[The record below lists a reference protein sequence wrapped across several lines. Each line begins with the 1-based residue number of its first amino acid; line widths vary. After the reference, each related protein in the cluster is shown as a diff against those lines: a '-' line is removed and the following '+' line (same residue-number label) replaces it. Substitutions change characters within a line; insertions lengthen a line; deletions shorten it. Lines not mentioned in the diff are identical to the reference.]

1 MNRSYRLVFN
11 RALGIMQAAPET
23 AQGRGKNGAA
33 RGLAAVCTA
42 ALAFAS
48 GPVSAAAWTANEGDW
63 SEASNWRDGA
73 VPNAATTVNI
83 RNGGTAEI
91 RDAAQ
96 ALDLFLGLGTLP
108 SQIGHLIVRNGG
120 SLAIGDQ
127 TSIGSEHGSSALSVL
142 TIDGGTV
149 TGGNGNFRAWQ
160 NGRILLRNGGTL
172 RTGTQGLALD
182 GGTLEIGDTPGTLD
196 SPYAWG
202 TPDDNITGHLIF
214 NHSAGD
220 YTFAPVIQ
228 LDVAV
233 AHTGTGTTTLTGGNT
248 YTGGTALDAGVLR
261 ISNNANLGHASGILA
276 FNGGTLQTTAA
287 ITMNRATALG
297 AGGGTFDVA
306 SGDVIQQGV
315 ISGGGM
321 LTKTGDGL
329 LRLSGINTYAGGTVI
344 AKGTLSIARSENLG
358 TGPLSFGEGEL
369 IVLVPLVLHAD
380 IGGTS
385 STATISSSDTLTLE
399 GNVTGFADLRL
410 TGGPTGMVILNGADN
425 AFTSLLVTGLG
436 ALQINGTVKA
446 GTLHTSAGSALSGSG
461 TVSNTYIYGGGIL
474 SPGQSSIGTLKV
486 DGNLTLFDGSIL
498 DYQLGDPGTS
508 SDPASGI
515 GSRVDVTGNL
525 TLNGALNLR
534 SSSDTA
540 QDGAP
545 GLGYYRLMT
554 YGGTLSGAGLSIG
567 TTPGF
572 SDPAHFEIQAGGGNV
587 DLFIAA
593 LGHDTLQ
600 HWQGGDGAWNSAN
613 AQWLNRHGE
622 VAVDWAGNHAVFMN
636 QPGGFNGGTIT
647 VAGAQ
652 QFKGLQFRHDGYRL
666 AGSGQLVIDGSE
678 RGDGNAEI
686 RVLANSAEIATEITG
701 SGGITKTDAGTLVLS
716 GNNSYQGST
725 HILGGAVSIA
735 SDGNL
740 GATGAGIL
748 LSGGTLATTADMA
761 TGRTITLA
769 GNGGF
774 DVAAGTTLAAT
785 GPIGGTG
792 ALVKT
797 GAGTLRLAGAN
808 LYAGGTRVRQ
818 GVLIGDT
825 ASIRGNIANDGEV
838 AFQQATDGVF
848 AGDISGSGL
857 MRKLGAGTLTL
868 AGRNTQDWAVDAGPL
883 RSAGSRFAGDVAIGA
898 NGVFVLDDAQ
908 AAAYA
913 GTLSGTGRFHKQG
926 AGSLL
931 LTGDS
936 AGFAGHATV
945 SAGTLRVGDRHGGGI
960 LGGSL
965 DVQAGAT
972 LGGSGTVGSGAGSQV
987 TVASGGTLA
996 PGNSVGTLTVNGDL
1010 VLAKGSRFE
1019 VEVDPQGS
1027 RSDQVAVTGN
1037 TTIQG
1042 GAVAHVG
1049 ATGQYQL
1056 RSTYTLL
1063 TTGGALSGRFDTVSS
1078 DFAFLTPELRYD
1090 YGAGTVGLA
1099 LARNDRGF
1107 ASMAL
1112 TDNQRATAQG
1122 IDSIGLAAGHAVYD
1136 AVAQLPDDA
1145 PLVRASLDALSGEI
1159 HASAKTALIE
1169 DSRFVRDAAKDR
1181 VRAAFAAP
1189 GASTAAVSARAADG
1203 APTAVAA
1210 THDGPAAWSQ
1220 AFGSWGSTD
1229 SDGNAARLERNV
1241 GGVLIGADRPM
1252 GNWRVGAL
1260 AGYSHTDAKAADRAS
1275 SGRSDN
1281 YHLGL
1286 YGGTQSGALGVR
1298 TGLAYSWHDI
1308 RTRRSVDIP
1317 GLSDSLRADYGGGT
1331 FQAFG
1336 ELGYGIELNDTTRLE
1351 PYASLAYVRLHTDGY
1366 RESGGAAALTTGS
1379 ANTETTFSTLGLRA
1393 EHALGS
1399 GAAQGTVRAAAG
1411 WRHAMGDTTPQARH
1425 AFSAGD
1431 AFTVAGVPIAQDS
1444 AVIEL
1449 GVDLAV
1455 ARNTRFGLSY
1465 AGQIAGSAQ
1474 DHGVRADLSIRF

>member
-1 MNRSYRLVFN
+1 ME
-11 RALGIMQAAPET
+11 I
-23 AQGRGKNGAA
+23 
-33 RGLAAVCTA
+33 
-42 ALAFAS
+42 
-48 GPVSAAAWTANEGDW
+48 
-63 SEASNWRDGA
+63 SNA
-73 VPNAATTVNI
+73 
-83 RNGGTAEI
+83 
-91 RDAAQ
+91 
-96 ALDLFLGLGTLP
+96 
-108 SQIGHLIVRNGG
+108 
-120 SLAIGDQ
+120 
-127 TSIGSEHGSSALSVL
+127 
-142 TIDGGTV
+142 
-149 TGGNGNFRAWQ
+149 
-160 NGRILLRNGGTL
+160 
-172 RTGTQGLALD
+172 
-182 GGTLEIGDTPGTLD
+182 PGTLD
-196 SPYAWG
+196 SPYVWA
-202 TPDDNITGHLIF
+202 TPDDNVTGQLIF

-220 YTFAPVIQ
+220 YEFAPAILQ
-228 LDVAV
+228 NVAV
-233 AHTGTGTTTLTGGNT
+233 VHAGVGATTLVGGNT
-248 YTGGTALDAGVLR
+248 YTGGTTLDAGVLG
-261 ISNNANLGHASGILA
+261 ISANANLGNPNGALV
-276 FNGGTLQTTAA
+276 FNGGTLRTTGF

-297 AGGGTFDVA
+297 AGNGAFDVA
-306 SGDVIQQGV
+306 SGASLTQQGIV
-315 ISGGGM
+315 SGSGA
-321 LTKTGDGL
+321 LTKTGPGSL
-329 LRLSGINTYAGGTVI
+329 TLSGVNTYAGGTVI
-344 AKGTLSIARSENLG
+344 EAGTLRIAQSGNLG
-358 TGPLSFGEGEL
+358 TGPLTL
-369 IVLVPLVLHAD
+369 N
-380 IGGTS
+380 GGTLEA
-385 STATISSSDTLTLE
+385 TAPLTLYADTWIDGSGTISTTSSLTLE
-399 GNVTGFADLRL
+399 GSINGRAGVKISS
-410 TGGPTGMVILNGADN
+410 GPTGTVILNGAHN
-425 AFTSLLVTGLG
+425 ALPTAFVTGQST
-436 ALQINGTVKA
+436 LQVNGTLEA
-446 GTLHTSAGSALSGSG
+446 IIDIGGASRLSGSG
-461 TVSNTYIYGGGIL
+461 TVGNTSIQHGSTL
-474 SPGQSSIGTLKV
+474 SPGQSSIGTLTV
-486 DGNLTLFDGSIL
+486 NGDLTLHDGSIL
-498 DYQLGDPGTS
+498 DYQLGGPGTS

-515 GSRVDVTGNL
+515 GSRVNVTGNL

-540 QDGAP
+540 QDGVP

-554 YGGTLSGAGLSIG
+554 YGGTLSGTGLSIG
-567 TTPGF
+567 STPVF

-613 AQWLNRHGE
+613 AQWLNRNGE
-622 VAVDWAGNHAVFMN
+622 VAAGWAGNQAVFKN
-636 QPGGFNGGTIT
+636 QPGGFGGGTIT
-647 VAGAQ
+647 VAGMQ
-652 QFKGLQFRHDGYRL
+652 QFKGLQFVDDGYRL
-666 AGSGQLVIDGSE
+666 EGSGQLVIDGSE

-686 RVLANSAEIATEITG
+686 RVLANSAEISTEITG

-735 SDGNL
+735 SDRNL

-761 TGRTITLA
+761 IGRNITLA

-797 GAGTLRLAGAN
+797 GTGTLRLAGAN

-838 AFQQATDGVF
+838 AFQQATGGVF

-857 MRKLGAGTLTL
+857 MRKLGAGSLAL
-868 AGRNTQDWAVDAGPL
+868 AGRNAQDWAVDTGPL

-898 NGVFVLDDAQ
+898 NGIFVLDDAQ

-913 GTLSGTGRFHKQG
+913 GALSGTGRFHKQG

-936 AGFAGHATV
+936 ASFTGHATV
-945 SAGTLRVGDRHGGGI
+945 SAGTLRVGDRHGGGV

-1010 VLAKGSRFE
+1010 VLDKGSRFE
-1019 VEVDPQGS
+1019 VEVDPQGT

-1099 LARNDRGF
+1099 LARNDRSF

-1112 TDNQRATAQG
+1112 TDNQYATAQG
-1122 IDSIGLAAGHAVYD
+1122 IDSIGVAAGHAVYD

-1241 GGVLIGADRPM
+1241 GGVLIGADRLM

-1260 AGYSHTDAKAADRAS
+1260 AGYSQTDAKARDRAS

-1351 PYASLAYVRLHTDGY
+1351 PFASLAYVRLHTDGY

-1399 GAAQGTVRAAAG
+1399 GAAQGTVRATAG

-1431 AFTVAGVPIAQDS
+1431 AFTVAGAPIAQDS

>member
-11 RALGIMQAAPET
+11 RALGVMQAAPET
-23 AQGRGKNGAA
+23 AQGRGQNGAA
-33 RGLAAVCTA
+33 RRLATVGTA

-48 GPVSAAAWTANEGDW
+48 GPVSAAEWTANEGDW

-73 VPNAATTVNI
+73 VPNAGTTASI

-96 ALDLFLGLGTLP
+96 ALHLFLGLGTLP
-108 SQIGHLIVRNGG
+108 SEIGHLIVRSGG
-120 SLAIGDQ
+120 SLTIGVQ
-127 TSIGSEHGSSALSVL
+127 TAIGSEHGSSALSVL
-142 TIDGGTV
+142 TVDGGTV
-149 TGGNGNFRAWQ
+149 TGGTGTFRAWH

-172 RTGTQGLALD
+172 RTGIQGLALD
-182 GGTLEIGDTPGTLD
+182 GGTLEIGNTPGTLD
-196 SPYAWG
+196 TPYVVASPN
-202 TPDDNITGHLIF
+202 DDFSGHLVF

-220 YTFAPVIQ
+220 YTFAPFIRGN
-228 LDVAV
+228 VAI
-233 AHTGTGTTTLTGGNT
+233 AHTGTGTTTLTGENT

-261 ISNNANLGHASGILA
+261 ISNNANLGHPSGILA

-287 ITMNRATALG
+287 LTMNRATALG

-321 LTKTGDGL
+321 LTKTGDGDL
-329 LRLSGINTYAGGTVI
+329 TLSGVNTYSGGTVLE
-344 AKGTLSIARSENLG
+344 AGTLRIARSDNLG
-358 TGPLSFGEGEL
+358 TGLLTLNGG
-369 IVLVPLVLHAD
+369 VLHATAPLTLYAD
-380 IGGTS
+380 IWSASGTS
-385 STATISSSDTLTLE
+385 IITADDTLTLE
-399 GNVTGFADLRL
+399 GNITGLPQL
-410 TGGPTGMVILNGADN
+410 SIGGPTGTVILNGAN
-425 AFTSLLVTGLG
+425 NTFMQLSAIGQGT
-436 ALQINGTVKA
+436 LQVNGTVKE
-446 GTLHTSAGSALSGSG
+446 GQIYVGGGSTLSGSG
-461 TVSNTYIYGGGIL
+461 TVSNTYIYDGGIL

-525 TLNGALNLR
+525 RLNGALNLR

-567 TTPGF
+567 STPAF

-600 HWQGGDGAWNSAN
+600 HWQGGDGTWNSAN
-613 AQWLNRHGE
+613 AQWLNRDGE
-622 VAVDWAGNHAVFMN
+622 VAVDWAGNQAVFMN

-666 AGSGQLVIDGSE
+666 EGSGQLVIDGSE

-725 HILGGAVSIA
+725 HILGGALSIA
-735 SDGNL
+735 SDRNL

-748 LSGGTLATTADMA
+748 LSGGTLATTADMT

-825 ASIRGNIANDGEV
+825 ASIHGNIANDGEV

-857 MRKLGAGTLTL
+857 MRKLGAGTLAL

-936 AGFAGHATV
+936 AGFTGHATV
-945 SAGTLRVGDRHGGGI
+945 SAGTLRVGDRHGGGV

-1019 VEVDPQGS
+1019 VEVDPQGT

-1099 LARNDRGF
+1099 LARNDRSF

-1145 PLVRASLDALSGEI
+1145 PLARASLDALSGEI

-1260 AGYSHTDAKAADRAS
+1260 AGYSHTDAKAPDRAS

-1286 YGGTQSGALGVR
+1286 YGGTQSGAQGVR

-1379 ANTETTFSTLGLRA
+1379 ANTGTTFSTLGLRA

-1399 GAAQGTVRAAAG
+1399 GAAQGTVRATAG

-1425 AFSAGD
+1425 AFSAGN

>member
-1 MNRSYRLVFN
+1 MNRNYRLVFN
-11 RALGIMQAAPET
+11 RAQGVMQAAPET
-23 AQGRGKNGAA
+23 AKGQGKSGSARKRATILMAA
-33 RGLAAVCTA
+33 Q
-42 ALAFAS
+42 ALAFTS
-48 GPVSAAAWTANEGDW
+48 GAVSAAEWAVDEGNWSAAANWTP
-63 SEASNWRDGA
+63 GA
-73 VPNAATTVNI
+73 VPDAATTVSI

-91 RDAAQ
+91 HDAAR
-96 ALDLFLGLGTLP
+96 AEHLILGLGTLP
-108 SQIGHLIVRNGG
+108 SEIGHLIVRSGG
-120 SLAIGDQ
+120 SLTVGNQ
-127 TSIGSEHGSSALSVL
+127 TSIGSEHGSPAISTL

-149 TGGNGNFRAWQ
+149 TGGYGNFRVWH
-160 NGRILLRNGGTL
+160 NGAVLLRGGGTL
-172 RTGTQGLALD
+172 RTGAQGLALD
-182 GGTLEIGDTPGTLD
+182 GGRLEIGNAPGTLD
-196 SPYAWG
+196 SPYVWA
-202 TPDDNITGHLIF
+202 TPDDNVTGQLIF

-220 YTFAPVIQ
+220 YQFAPAILQ
-228 LDVAV
+228 NVAV
-233 AHTGTGTTTLTGGNT
+233 VHAGAGATTLVGENT
-248 YTGGTALDAGVLR
+248 YTGGTRLDAGVLG
-261 ISNNANLGHASGILA
+261 ISDNANLGNANGTLV
-276 FNGGTLQTTAA
+276 FNGGTLRTTGA

-297 AGGGTFDVA
+297 AGNGTFDVA
-306 SGDVIQQGV
+306 SGASLTQQGIV
-315 ISGGGM
+315 SGSGT
-321 LTKTGDGL
+321 LTKAGPGSLT
-329 LRLSGINTYAGGTVI
+329 LSGVNTYAGGTVI
-344 AKGTLSIARSENLG
+344 KAGTLRIAQSGNLG
-358 TGPLSFGEGEL
+358 TGPLTL
-369 IVLVPLVLHAD
+369 N
-380 IGGTS
+380 GGTLEATAPLTLYADTWIDGGGTF
-385 STATISSSDTLTLE
+385 STASSLTLE
-399 GNVTGFADLRL
+399 GNINGGAGVTISS
-410 TGGPTGMVILNGADN
+410 GPTGTVILNGAHN
-425 AFTSLLVTGLG
+425 ALPTASVITQST
-436 ALQINGTVKA
+436 LQVNGTLDAIVDIGGA
-446 GTLHTSAGSALSGSG
+446 SRLSGSG
-461 TVSNTYIYGGGIL
+461 TVGTTSIHHGSIL
-474 SPGQSSIGTLKV
+474 SPGQSSIGTLTV
-486 DGNLTLFDGSIL
+486 DGDLNLLDGSIL
-498 DYQLGDPGTS
+498 DYQLGGPGAS
-508 SDPASGI
+508 GDPASGI
-515 GSRVDVTGNL
+515 SSRVDVTGNL
-525 TLNGALNLR
+525 ALNSTLNLR
-534 SSSDTA
+534 PSSDAA

-567 TTPGF
+567 STPGF
-572 SDPAHFEIQAGGGNV
+572 SNPAHFEIQADHGHV

-600 HWQGGDGAWNSAN
+600 HWQGGNGAWNGAN
-613 AQWLNRHGE
+613 AQWLNQDGE
-622 VAVDWAGNHAVFMN
+622 VSVAWADNHAVFKD
-636 QPGGFNGGTIT
+636 QPGGFDGGTIT
-647 VAGAQ
+647 VEGAQ
-652 QFKGLQFRHDGYRL
+652 HFQGLQFVDDGYKL
-666 AGSGQLVIDGSE
+666 EGSGQLVIDGSE

-686 RVLANSAEIATEITG
+686 RVLANRAEIATEITG
-701 SGGITKTDAGTLVLS
+701 SGGITKTDAGTLALS

-735 SDGNL
+735 SDRNL

-748 LSGGTLATTADMA
+748 LNGGTLATTADMA
-761 TGRTITLA
+761 IGRTITLA

-774 DVAAGTTLAAT
+774 DAAAGTTLAAT

-808 LYAGGTRVRQ
+808 LYHGGTLVRQ

-825 ASIRGNIANDGEV
+825 ASIRGNIVNDGEV

-857 MRKLGAGTLTL
+857 MRKLGAGALTL
-868 AGRNTQDWAVDAGPL
+868 AGRNAQDWAVDTGPL

-898 NGVFVLDDAQ
+898 NGTFALDDAQ

-913 GTLSGTGRFHKQG
+913 GTLSGTGQFHKQG
-926 AGSLL
+926 PGSLL

-945 SAGTLRVGDRHGGGI
+945 SAGTLLVGDRHGDGV

-965 DVQAGAT
+965 DVQTGAT
-972 LGGSGTVGSGAGSQV
+972 LGGSGTVGSGAGSRV

-1010 VLAKGSRFE
+1010 VLDKGSRFE
-1019 VEVDPQGS
+1019 VEVDPQGT

-1099 LARNDRGF
+1099 LARNDRSF

-1122 IDSIGLAAGHAVYD
+1122 IDSIGVAAGHAVYE

-1145 PLVRASLDALSGEI
+1145 ALVRESLDALSGEI
-1159 HASAKTALIE
+1159 HASARTALIE
-1169 DSRFVRDAAKDR
+1169 DSRFVRDAARDR
-1181 VRAAFAAP
+1181 VRATFAAP
-1189 GASTAAVSARAADG
+1189 HG
-1203 APTAVAA
+1203 
-1210 THDGPAAWSQ
+1210 GPAAWSQ

-1260 AGYSHTDAKAADRAS
+1260 AGYSHTDAKASDRAS

-1281 YHLGL
+1281 YHLGV

-1308 RTRRSVDIP
+1308 RTQRSVNIP
-1317 GLSDSLRADYGGGT
+1317 GLSDSLRADYDGGT

-1336 ELGYGIELNDTTRLE
+1336 ELGYGIELNGTTRLE

-1366 RESGGAAALTTGS
+1366 RESGGAAALTADS

-1399 GAAQGTVRAAAG
+1399 GAAQGTVRATAG

-1431 AFTVAGVPIAQDS
+1431 AFTVAGAPIAQDS

-1465 AGQIAGSAQ
+1465 AGQIASSAQ